1 LSQEFHMKRLLAF
14 MSMLVLLTGCRTAT
28 LANWNSRI
36 GSYTYDLALVDLG
49 VPERSVKLKDGS
61 LVADWVTRRSTPGTV
76 GIAQTGN
83 GTTPPFWYNPVP
95 NTILP
100 TPAHYL
106 RLTFDSD
113 QKLAAWE
120 KFER

>member
-1 LSQEFHMKRLLAF
+1 MKSLLALTGT
-14 MSMLVLLTGCRTAT
+14 LVLLSSCSTAP
-28 LANWNSRI
+28 LVNWNSRI
-36 GSYTYDLALVDLG
+36 GNYTYDSALANLG
-49 VPERSVKLKDGS
+49 TPERSAELKDGS
-61 LVADWVTRRSTPGTV
+61 IVADWVTRRGTPGTV

-83 GTTPPFWYNPVP
+83 DTTPPFWNNPVP

-106 RLTFDSD
+106 RLTFDSNR
-113 QKLAAWE
+113 KLAAWE